1 MNAERGRL
9 AAARDISQEQRET
22 SSTPAAAV
30 RRFHGDRVDSQHRVK
45 PIVGRPL
52 ALSGAKPMADRD
64 RPAATQGEAA
74 RRRDATEPLKG
85 TTMSPMQTAITHWLP
100 IVRGEF
106 LEVPG
111 LHLSKPQVRRLW
123 GLDPSTCDAL
133 LDVLVDGRF
142 LRQTSNGTYA
152 RVDASN

>member
-1 MNAERGRL
+1 
-9 AAARDISQEQRET
+9 
-22 SSTPAAAV
+22 
-30 RRFHGDRVDSQHRVK
+30 
-45 PIVGRPL
+45 
-52 ALSGAKPMADRD
+52 MADNE
-64 RPAATQGEAA
+64 RPAGTRCESAT
-74 RRRDATEPLKG
+74 RRDSAEAMKG
-85 TTMSPMQTAITHWLP
+85 THMSPMQTVIVHLLP

-111 LHLSKPQVRRLW
+111 LHLTKPQVRRLW

-133 LDVLVDGRF
+133 LDTLVDGRF